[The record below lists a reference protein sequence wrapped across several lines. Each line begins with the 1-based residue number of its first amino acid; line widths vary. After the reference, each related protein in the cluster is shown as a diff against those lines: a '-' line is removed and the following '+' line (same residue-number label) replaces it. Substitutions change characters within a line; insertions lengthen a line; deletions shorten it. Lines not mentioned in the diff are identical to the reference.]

1 MQNNKNIAIYG
12 YGSKFTLIDTI
23 IRDKLSEYPLLI
35 FYGFFPTI
43 SLKAMINTIEKLIIE
58 LGKNVEG
65 IITSTVK
72 RIKSYKSIDEHLA
85 IIQKDLE
92 LIKVE
97 KIGIVIHNIDGK
109 NLMDEKTQDNLS
121 KIAALKKVSMNFLS
135 LNSFIKQFSDILM
148 IIHLKFY

>member
-1 MQNNKNIAIYG
+1 
-12 YGSKFTLIDTI
+12 
-23 IRDKLSEYPLLI
+23 
-35 FYGFFPTI
+35 
-43 SLKAMINTIEKLIIE
+43 MINTIEKLIIE